1 MTDANQPDL
10 TAEKAREH
18 EAAAGGIQARAVV
31 LEIDEADDAMPDT
44 VDGGDADDD
53 GEVEDPDS
61 GTLDPGV

>member
-1 MTDANQPDL
+1 MTDANEPDL
-10 TAEKAREH
+10 TAEKARER

-31 LEIDEADDAMPDT
+31 LDVDEADDAMPDT

-53 GEVEDPDS
+53 GEVEDADA